1 MQLNSSIPGD
11 AMKLQVRYHNIGDKA
26 RAERELRRQTAKL
39 KRHLKKFSPD
49 LVDLHV
55 SLEREKRPIN
65 PFEASLA
72 LYLPPG
78 QLHARETAPDE
89 LAALKYAFAELWREI
104 KKMKAKLQRKTERRR
119 ASPRRVRV
127 LV

>member
-1 MQLNSSIPGD
+1 
-11 AMKLQVRYHNIGDKA
+11 MKLQVRYRNISDKS
-26 RAERELRRQTAKL
+26 RAQRELRRQTAKL

-49 LVDLHV
+49 LVDLHI
-55 SLEREKRPIN
+55 SLEREKRPTN

-89 LAALKYAFAELWREI
+89 LAALKYAFAELWSEI

-119 ASPRRVRV
+119 SSPRRLSVPV
-127 LV
+127 

>member
-1 MQLNSSIPGD
+1 
-11 AMKLQVRYHNIGDKA
+11 MKLQVRYHNIGDKS
-26 RAERELRRQTAKL
+26 RAERELRRQAAKL

-55 SLEREKRPIN
+55 SLEREKRPTN

-72 LYLPPG
+72 LHLPPG
-78 QLHARETAPDE
+78 QLHARETARDE

-104 KKMKAKLQRKTERRR
+104 EKMKAKLQRKSQRRR
-119 ASPRRVRV
+119 ATPRRPGVAV
-127 LV
+127 

>member
-1 MQLNSSIPGD
+1 
-11 AMKLQVRYHNIGDKA
+11 MKLQVRYHNIGDKS
-26 RAERELRRQTAKL
+26 RAERELRRQAAKL

-55 SLEREKRPIN
+55 SLEREKRPTN

-72 LYLPPG
+72 LHLPPG
-78 QLHARETAPDE
+78 QLHARESAPDE

-104 KKMKAKLQRKTERRR
+104 KKMKAKLQRKSQRRR
-119 ASPRRVRV
+119 ATPRRPGVAV
-127 LV
+127 